1 MFVGGF
7 PVAGARYGVPDIGL
21 KGFTDIAAAVRD
33 IIAACDVP
41 VLVDIDDGYGDVK
54 NAVHTVQA
62 YERMGASA
70 VFLEDQAWPKRC
82 GHMAGKK
89 VVPAEA
95 MEAKIRATMAER
107 LDAETLIC
115 VRTDA
120 RAVLGFDE
128 ALRRAERYVRAGAE
142 AIFVEAPES
151 VAELEHLARSFDV
164 PQFANPLVG
173 GRTPI
178 LSPKEFEQ
186 LGFNAICFGLETI
199 MHAAKAM
206 KAVLEDMRSG
216 TFALRDKG
224 MGFEEFKT
232 VVHYDRWDRIDNLY
246 GAPLTII
253 LRAARL
259 ERAGPVL
266 GLALDEL
273 SKILRRCLFASSN
286 HLRTQRHQ
294 ASRARPGYSIAVT
307 RGGVELLHDGG
318 RRILSAGTA
327 RSTYRPSYLDAL
339 LDRRRQVLHH
349 GRTRGAEHRQA
360 LEAAVLD
367 QRLHGSDVAAHE
379 VDAAAK
385 QVLRRRCRCR
395 DTASWVTSV
404 PSVWLSSMQPRCGA
418 DPVPPWCRR
427 TSCPGS
433 SWCMRRTPA
442 CP

>member
-1 MFVGGF
+1 MSSRPSFRQALNRAVADKRLLVIPGAYDALSALLIERAGFDTMFVGGF

-21 KGFTDIAAAVRD
+21 KGFADIAGAVRD
-33 IIAACDVP
+33 MIAASDVP

-54 NAVHTVQA
+54 NAVHTVQS

-89 VVPAEA
+89 VVPADV
-95 MEAKIRATMAER
+95 MEAKIKATMAER

-128 ALRRAERYVRAGAE
+128 ALRRAERYIRAGAE

-151 VAELEHLARSFDV
+151 VAELERLAHAFDV

-173 GRTPI
+173 GRTPL

-206 KAVLEDMRSG
+206 KTVLEDMRAG

-224 MGFEEFKT
+224 MSFEEFKT

-246 GAPLTII
+246 AP
-253 LRAARL
+253 
-259 ERAGPVL
+259 
-266 GLALDEL
+266 
-273 SKILRRCLFASSN
+273 
-286 HLRTQRHQ
+286 
-294 ASRARPGYSIAVT
+294 
-307 RGGVELLHDGG
+307 
-318 RRILSAGTA
+318 
-327 RSTYRPSYLDAL
+327 RS
-339 LDRRRQVLHH
+339 
-349 GRTRGAEHRQA
+349 
-360 LEAAVLD
+360 
-367 QRLHGSDVAAHE
+367 
-379 VDAAAK
+379 
-385 QVLRRRCRCR
+385 
-395 DTASWVTSV
+395 
-404 PSVWLSSMQPRCGA
+404 
-418 DPVPPWCRR
+418 
-427 TSCPGS
+427 
-433 SWCMRRTPA
+433 
-442 CP
+442 